1 MSDLEAVEETQMGE
15 EAQMI
20 DDAQSRHS
28 ASPRAEAGNAPAAVD
43 ALGIV
48 QQFKTA
54 AERSFQMYQDLERQR
69 QAIAREEVSV
79 EALLRRQGELQIQL
93 QDATTGA
100 SGDRER
106 VAAAQQELERAQ
118 QALLAAQGQY
128 ASSALRVDVLNAQ
141 LRVVAAEIASCQ
153 ERAAERRQ
161 VLHSMCAQPP

>member
-1 MSDLEAVEETQMGE
+1 MEE
-15 EAQMI
+15 EAQP
-20 DDAQSRHS
+20 RHS
-28 ASPRAEAGNAPAAVD
+28 ASPRAAPVPVD

-79 EALLRRQGELQIQL
+79 DALLRRQGELQGRL
-93 QDATTGA
+93 QDASAEA

-106 VAAAQQELERAQ
+106 VAAAQQELDRAQ

-128 ASSALRVDVLNAQ
+128 GRSALQVDVLSTQ
-141 LRVVAAEIASCQ
+141 LRVVDTEVAASQ
-153 ERAAERRQ
+153 QRVAERRQ
-161 VLHSMCAQPP
+161 VLHSMCAQGQG